1 MEGDTMTTMMGIS
14 LTGRLV
20 VSVGGGDVAARRIRR
35 FLLDGALVRVV
46 APAVGAQTARLIAEN
61 GLEWR
66 AREVGAGDLDGAWLV
81 HTATGDTRADGRVA
95 ALCDARRI
103 LCINAGSGAHG
114 SARLAAETRS
124 GDSIVGVVSDTGV
137 DPGRTGALRDAIAD
151 KLRDGGL
158 PVRRRRRTAVGHV
171 HLVGGGP
178 GPIDLLTVRGR
189 RLLAEADVVV
199 VDRLGPVAVLDELG
213 PDVEIIDVGKR
224 PTHHPVPQSEINELL
239 VDRARR
245 GLRVVRLKGGDP
257 FVYGRGG
264 EEVQACLAAGI
275 PVDVVPGLT
284 SIVSV
289 PEAAGIPV
297 THRGTA
303 AALHVVNGQDVP
315 TRATLAALRDPQTT
329 TVVLMGVSALV
340 RFAES
345 ALVAGADPLLPV
357 AIVENGHT
365 DSQRTTRASLA
376 EISDRARLVGVANPA
391 VMVFG
396 HVAAAE
402 LLMPALRLITPHARD
417 TVRAG
422 ESMS

>member
-1 MEGDTMTTMMGIS
+1 MEGDNMTTMMGIS
-14 LTGRLV
+14 LSGRLV
-20 VSVGGGDVAARRIRR
+20 VAVGGGDVAARRIRR
-35 FLLDGALVRVV
+35 FLLDGAVVRVV
-46 APAVGAQTARLIAEN
+46 APVLGAQTSRLVADN
-61 GLEWR
+61 DLEWR
-66 AREVGAGDLDGAWLV
+66 ARGITATDLDDAWLV
-81 HTATGDTRADGRVA
+81 HTATGDARVDGRVC
-95 ALCDARRI
+95 ALCDERRI
-103 LCINAGSGAHG
+103 LCINAGSGMHG

-124 GDSIVGVVSDTGV
+124 GDSIVGVVSDAGV

-151 KLRDGGL
+151 RLREGAL

-178 GPIDLLTVRGR
+178 GPVDLLTVRGR

-199 VDRLGPVAVLDELG
+199 VDRLGPVAVLDELSS
-213 PDVEIIDVGKR
+213 DVEIIDVGKR
-224 PTHHPVPQSEINELL
+224 PTHHPVPQAEINELL
-239 VDRARR
+239 IDRARR

-264 EEVQACLAAGI
+264 EEVQACLSAGI

-303 AALHVVNGQDVP
+303 CALHVVNGQDAP
-315 TRATLAALRDPQTT
+315 TEATLAALKDPQTT
-329 TVVLMGVSALV
+329 TVVLMGVSALI
-340 RFAES
+340 RFAEA
-345 ALVAGADPLLPV
+345 ALDAGADPALPV
-357 AIVENGHT
+357 AIIESGHT
-365 DSQRTTRASLA
+365 DSQRTTRAPLA
-376 EISDRARLVGVANPA
+376 DIAEQARVVGVANPA

-402 LLMPALRLITPHARD
+402 LLLPSLHDASTLYRDPAH
-417 TVRAG
+417 AG